1 MDGLV
6 LSICIRML
14 PVTGSRALVLH
25 AIYSST
31 SVVLR
36 CVPHSTLEFV
46 LFGKSEFRQWPTPSP
61 SSCLVSQPTKISS
74 DTIYVIVLSITSMLF
89 LFTSTFFDFRC
100 LGIFLALFPFFN
112 LLLFFVLFIL
122 LLFFFPNLCFF
133 LVGIKVAYNQVSSVY
148 DLEQLLLFLNQC
160 NEPLSFI

>member
-1 MDGLV
+1 MDYYLV
-6 LSICIRML
+6 FVIACCLLLAAELLFCML
-14 PVTGSRALVLH
+14 FILTTG
-25 AIYSST
+25 
-31 SVVLR
+31 VVWSLF
-36 CVPHSTLEFV
+36 CLERV
-46 LFGKSEFRQWPTPSP
+46 KSEFRQWPTP

-100 LGIFLALFPFFN
+100 LGIFLALFPFFFTCCCF
-112 LLLFFVLFIL
+112 LFCSFYC
-122 LLFFFPNLCFF
+122 FFFFFFSNLCFF